1 MPRPSFGR
9 GLLFFILAGLAL
21 AQGPLLVGHRGAPA
35 HYPEES
41 LEGVL
46 AAAAFGAF
54 GAECDAVP
62 TKDGALVCRHAAS
75 DLAETTN
82 VLVTPWAKAC
92 AEPFRPAGLFT
103 RARARCRTLDLPLKA
118 FLSLEAWPEGKNDRA
133 RRAEDYYRAARYPAS
148 LFEAPA
154 HPLDHAGFVR
164 VLKPLK
170 VAYFPE
176 LKRTPLPPGIARDDL
191 RRALVDA
198 YRGLGVPPE
207 RVYLQSF
214 VLEDLAFWRAYAPDY
229 AKRAIWLDG
238 RELDPEDPSSWQPG
252 MEALRKEGIRYL
264 GPPIRYL
271 LRQEGGRLL
280 PTAYARAAQA
290 AGLRLVPWTLE
301 RTSGLGPPEAI
312 YAALGEL
319 GAFAVFSDDPG
330 RYR

>member
-1 MPRPSFGR
+1 MPLPAFGR
-9 GLLFFILAGLAL
+9 SLLLLVLAGLAL
-21 AQGPLLVGHRGAPA
+21 AQGPRLVGHRGAPA

-54 GAECDAVP
+54 GVECDAVP
-62 TKDGALVCRHAAS
+62 TRDGALVCRHAFD

-82 VLVTPWAKAC
+82 VLMTPWAKAC
-92 AEPFRPAGLFT
+92 KAPFRPAGLFT
-103 RARARCRTLDLPLKA
+103 RARARCRTVDLSLKA

-133 RRAEDYYRAARYPAS
+133 RRAEDYFRAARYPAS

-176 LKRTPLPPGIARDDL
+176 LKKSPLPPGTTRGDL

-198 YRGLGVPPE
+198 YKKAGIPPE
-207 RVYLQSF
+207 RVFMQSF
-214 VLEDLAFWRAYAPDY
+214 DREDLAFWRAYAPLY
-229 AKRAIWLDG
+229 ARQAIWLDG
-238 RELDPEDPSSWQPG
+238 RKLDPEDPASWHPG
-252 MEALRKEGIRYL
+252 MAALHREGIRYL

-271 LRQEGGRLL
+271 LRLEGGHLR
-280 PTAYARAAQA
+280 PTAYARAAKA
-290 AGLRLVPWTLE
+290 AGLLLVPWTLE
-301 RTSGLGPPEAI
+301 RTRGLGSPEEL